1 MERLEDEA
9 GRGTCARGRRSGG
22 AARGGDLE
30 AAAAWFAAGA
40 GGAGGARRCEQARP
54 RDCVRSRE
62 NTRAPQAGGADRP
75 DLICAGCAGGSD
87 LRRPLGKSG
96 LGNEGRERR
105 GRDEEFERE
114 RGGRRRI

>member
-1 MERLEDEA
+1 MERLGDEA

-40 GGAGGARRCEQARP
+40 GGAGGARRWGQARP

-62 NTRAPQAGGADRP
+62 NTRAPAQAGGADRT
-75 DLICAGCAGGSD
+75 IAES
-87 LRRPLGKSG
+87 
-96 LGNEGRERR
+96 
-105 GRDEEFERE
+105 
-114 RGGRRRI
+114 